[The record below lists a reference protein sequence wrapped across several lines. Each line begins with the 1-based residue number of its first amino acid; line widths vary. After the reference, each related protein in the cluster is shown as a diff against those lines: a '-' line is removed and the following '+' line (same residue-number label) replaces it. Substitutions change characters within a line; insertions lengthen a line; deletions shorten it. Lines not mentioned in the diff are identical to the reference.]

1 MVLYP
6 NPRLRQNSAMES
18 PPPSNS
24 RSKATRRFCAEI
36 LRIPHP
42 DTLKFR
48 RTIFQTGKDQP
59 LTVETVTT
67 VLKRLYHENRDT
79 ALRRRALDLIDAL
92 CVHSVLK
99 SESLDE

>member
-18 PPPSNS
+18 PLPSNS
-24 RSKATRRFCAEI
+24 RSNATRRFSAEI

-42 DTLKFR
+42 DTLNFR

-59 LTVETVTT
+59 LTMLLQRT
-67 VLKRLYHENRDT
+67 LKLAKIFTDDFDDQIGRL
-79 ALRRRALDLIDAL
+79 
-92 CVHSVLK
+92 LK
-99 SESLDE
+99 QMRQA